1 MKTIR
6 GQKSQ
11 WAAAVSDSLTVYHP
25 DLYNVAFLDVNSL
38 FLSKQYPN
46 TIFDSF
52 FLLFLILFLNSLQQD
67 ILNVSKFNIQ
77 SFTKTIFIPPKKS
90 LHFYEISTTTPI
102 VSQTRHLSSMTH
114 RLYLLYLAFSLFL
127 LDLQSCFVKK

>member
-25 DLYNVAFLDVNSL
+25 ALYNVAFLDVNSL

>member
-52 FLLFLILFLNSLQQD
+52 FLLLLILFLNSLQQD